1 MLRITG
7 VKSRQAIE
15 APMIQTKRGKEDI
28 AYDNDRR
35 TRLVSGNDAEYQMT
49 GYAPSLSAGK
59 AAP

>member
-1 MLRITG
+1 
-7 VKSRQAIE
+7 
-15 APMIQTKRGKEDI
+15 MIQTKRRKEDT

-35 TRLVSGNDAEYQMT
+35 PRLVSGNDAEYQVT